1 MKRSLFRLFVAL
13 LALFLALTELAIRL
27 VQLATLAVN
36 RATKHLEDRPK
47 AKAARI
53 VGAIQGPVLIPLP
66 VQVQENNVVES
77 RLINALT
84 GPSLG
89 FPVRSARAFAA
100 TVRDRLAKEP
110 IDVLVREG
118 IAHLSV
124 AA

>member
-36 RATKHLEDRPK
+36 RATKHLEDAPK
-47 AKAARI
+47 AKV
-53 VGAIQGPVLIPLP
+53 VGVQVPVLVPLP
-66 VQVQENNVVES
+66 VQIQENNVAEN
-77 RLINALT
+77 RLVGALT